1 MSAQGLAHVIHRQLR
16 LLALAQN
23 RTGMGIENFS
33 GFRWRDA
40 AFGTDQQLLIHLAFQ
55 SSHLLAQ
62 RRLRDMQHFCR
73 LSQAA
78 DIDDFYEVFQS
89 S

>member
-1 MSAQGLAHVIHRQLR
+1 MPAQGLSHVIHRQLR
-16 LLALAQN
+16 LFTLAEDGA
-23 RTGMGIENFS
+23 RMGIQDFAC
-33 GFRWRDA
+33 FRWRDA
-40 AFGTDQQLLIHLAFQ
+40 AFGADQQLLIHLAFQ